1 MPDARSRIHGTV
13 AMSRALKACVI
24 KARIFSEQ
32 LFLHLPLHFDAYGKT
47 PFVQVATIASAQED
61 RNAAD
66 KELAMIK
73 QQLNLMIRQEEDAAE
88 VRQVR
93 ETANRLTFE
102 KD

>member
-1 MPDARSRIHGTV
+1 M
-13 AMSRALKACVI
+13 
-24 KARIFSEQ
+24 
-32 LFLHLPLHFDAYGKT
+32 
-47 PFVQVATIASAQED
+47 PFVQVATVASAQED
-61 RNAAD
+61 RDAAD

-102 KD
+102 KE